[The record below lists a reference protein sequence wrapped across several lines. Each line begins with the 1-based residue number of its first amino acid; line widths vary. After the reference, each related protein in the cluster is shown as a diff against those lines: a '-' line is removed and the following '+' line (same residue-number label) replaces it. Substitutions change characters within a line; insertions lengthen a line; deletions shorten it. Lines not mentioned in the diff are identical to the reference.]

1 MNKETLESFNQL
13 GEKLEKVGSHG
24 YEKLIKYT
32 VIEGI
37 TSLII
42 IMALLI
48 TVIVLWVIVYKSYK
62 KCNKENNTL
71 LFEYSY
77 NRIEGTGIGSFIL
90 FSTIILSGVTFFLVT
105 IGIPFN
111 IQKII
116 NPEGYLIKDIIDNL
130 K

>member
-1 MNKETLESFNQL
+1 MNKETLESFNKL
-13 GEKLEKVGSHG
+13 GEKLKKISSYG
-24 YEKLIKYT
+24 YESLVKYT

-48 TVIVLWVIVYKSYK
+48 TTIVLWIILYKSYK

-77 NRIEGTGIGSFIL
+77 NRIESTVIGFFIL
-90 FSTIILSGVTFFLVT
+90 FSTIIISGVTFFLLT
-105 IGIPFN
+105 IGVPFN
-111 IQKII
+111 IQKIV

-130 K
+130 T

>member
-1 MNKETLESFNQL
+1 MNKETLEIFNQL

-62 KCNKENNTL
+62 KCNKKNNTL